1 MNDMFIQ
8 RFIASWTLTALIILL
23 NTEGDFTLKT
33 YAKNIHVLII
43 LAVTAGLFVLLTV
56 ADKTA
61 RHFAAGI
68 KSAEAGS
75 AGQSFHTDNYALA
88 AAMLIYASVLIYR
101 FNDFFFY
108 IGIMCLLAV
117 SGIYFFK
124 TDQLGLN
131 RIKIPVWSAAVICG
145 LAAAGCAVFIGGLT
159 SLRYLTYSTPNF
171 DFGIFVNMFHNM
183 RETLLPLT
191 TCERDKLL
199 SHFSVHLSPIF
210 YVILPFYFIF
220 PYAVTLQIAQAVI
233 VTSAVLPLF
242 LIAKKRGLSAKSITA
257 LCVAFCFYP
266 ALSGGCFYDIHEN
279 CFLVPLILWMFY
291 FLETKKYAGLYIFAL
306 LTLTVKEDAAVY
318 VAFVAVFLLIDIRD
332 FKRGPV
338 LLIMSFVYFFGAVYY
353 LNVYGE
359 GIMAVR
365 YSNYIVKGGGLD
377 NILINL
383 FKNPALL
390 FAESFSNEKLVF
402 LLQMFI
408 PIAFLPLITKRIS
421 RMTLLFP
428 LILMNLMPDY
438 KYQHSIYYQYTF
450 GVTAFLFYAAVLNIS
465 EMTAAVRRSLVTFAV
480 TASVMMFNSTVLDKL
495 YYLNKYNNMKYEIE
509 ILNTCLANIPSD
521 ASVQATTFLV
531 PQLAQRS
538 LIYEADSQNKT
549 EYLVVDLRYE
559 EDEYIEF
566 LIELYKADGYE
577 ITEYYENIVMV
588 MKMAGWNGEN

>member
-1 MNDMFIQ
+1 MFIQ

-33 YAKNIHVLII
+33 YAKNTNVFLM
-43 LAVTAGLFVLLTV
+43 LAITAGLFVLLTL
-56 ADKTA
+56 ADKTV
-61 RHFAAGI
+61 RHFMSGI
-68 KSAEAGS
+68 KNTEAGS
-75 AGQSFHTDNYALA
+75 TGQCFHTDDYALA
-88 AAMLIYASVLIYR
+88 AAMFIYAFILIYR

-108 IGIMCLLAV
+108 IGIMCLLTV
-117 SGIYFFK
+117 SGIYFLK
-124 TDQLGLN
+124 TDRLGLN
-131 RIKIPVWSAAVICG
+131 RIKISVWNAAVICG

-199 SHFSVHLSPIF
+199 SHFSVHLSPI
-210 YVILPFYFIF
+210 YYLILPVYFIF

-242 LIAKKRGLSAKSITA
+242 LIAKKRGLSAKSIAA

-291 FLETKKYAGLYIFAL
+291 FLEIKRYAGLYIFAL

-318 VAFVAVFLLIDIRD
+318 VAFVAVFLLIDSRD

-338 LLIMSFVYFFGAVYY
+338 LLIMSIVYFFGAVYY

-377 NILINL
+377 NILVNL

-408 PIAFLPLITKRIS
+408 PTAFLPLITKRIS

-428 LILMNLMPDY
+428 LILINLMPDY
-438 KYQHSIYYQYTF
+438 KYQYSIYYQYTF

-465 EMTAAVRRSLVTFAV
+465 EMTAAVRRSLVTLAV

-495 YYLNKYNNMKYEIE
+495 YYLNKYKNLKYEIE
-509 ILNTCLANIPSD
+509 ILNTCIANIPSD

-538 LIYEADSQNKT
+538 LIYEADSQNET

-577 ITEYYENIVMV
+577 IKEYYENIIMV
-588 MKMAGWNGEN
+588 MKKDGWNGGN

>member
-1 MNDMFIQ
+1 
-8 RFIASWTLTALIILL
+8 
-23 NTEGDFTLKT
+23 
-33 YAKNIHVLII
+33 
-43 LAVTAGLFVLLTV
+43 
-56 ADKTA
+56 
-61 RHFAAGI
+61 
-68 KSAEAGS
+68 
-75 AGQSFHTDNYALA
+75 
-88 AAMLIYASVLIYR
+88 
-101 FNDFFFY
+101 
-108 IGIMCLLAV
+108 
-117 SGIYFFK
+117 
-124 TDQLGLN
+124 
-131 RIKIPVWSAAVICG
+131 
-145 LAAAGCAVFIGGLT
+145 
-159 SLRYLTYSTPNF
+159 
-171 DFGIFVNMFHNM
+171 VNMFHNM

-199 SHFSVHLSPIF
+199 SHFSVHLSPI
-210 YVILPFYFIF
+210 YYLILPVYFIF

-242 LIAKKRGLSAKSITA
+242 LIAKKRGLSAKSIAA

-279 CFLVPLILWMFY
+279 CFLVPLIFWMFY
-291 FLETKKYAGLYIFAL
+291 FLEIKKYAGLYIFAL

-318 VAFVAVFLLIDIRD
+318 VAFVAVFLLIDSRD

-338 LLIMSFVYFFGAVYY
+338 LLIMSIVYFFGAVYY

-359 GIMAVR
+359 GIMSVR

-377 NILINL
+377 NILVNL

-390 FAESFSNEKLVF
+390 FAESFSNGKLIF

-428 LILMNLMPDY
+428 LILINLMPDY
-438 KYQHSIYYQYTF
+438 KYQYSIYYQYTF
-450 GVTAFLFYAAVLNIS
+450 GVTTFLFYAAVLNIS
-465 EMTAAVRRSLVTFAV
+465 EMSAAVRRSLVTLAV

-495 YYLNKYNNMKYEIE
+495 YYLNKYKNLKYEIE
-509 ILNTCLANIPSD
+509 ILNTCIANIPSD

-538 LIYEADSQNKT
+538 LIYEADSQNET

-559 EDEYIEF
+559 EDDYIAF

-577 ITEYYENIVMV
+577 IEEYYENIIMV
-588 MKMAGWNGEN
+588 MKKDGWNGGN